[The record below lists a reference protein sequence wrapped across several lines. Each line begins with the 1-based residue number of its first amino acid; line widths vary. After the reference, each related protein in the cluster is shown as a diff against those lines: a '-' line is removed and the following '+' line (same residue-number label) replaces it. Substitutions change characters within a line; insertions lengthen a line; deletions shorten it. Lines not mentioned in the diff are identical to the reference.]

1 MCNSNSN
8 CKVQGACDASLGSF
22 SSYLSASRFLLM
34 HSLSRKCH
42 RNYVLTNYFLARDF
56 HVVLFLPATSA
67 RRSSWKA
74 SSPENGN
81 PTAVLSHDTWYMT
94 IPSHK
99 IIGPKTNIR
108 LSNFCIS
115 SEELT
120 KLHYYVYISTR
131 SLHPLHLQQWLACWP
146 CRSLAVGA
154 EKEEF
159 NDE

>member
-1 MCNSNSN
+1 MQ
-8 CKVQGACDASLGSF
+8 VWVHFPDPLLSLGVEVHPHALAFRKMPSKLR
-22 SSYLSASRFLLM
+22 SYELFPS
-34 HSLSRKCH
+34 
-42 RNYVLTNYFLARDF
+42 VRDF
-56 HVVLFLPATSA
+56 HVVLFSPATSA
-67 RRSSWKA
+67 QRSSWKA

-99 IIGPKTNIR
+99 IIQPKTNII

-120 KLHYYVYISTR
+120 KLHFYVYISTR
-131 SLHPLHLQQWLACWP
+131 SLHPLHLQRWLACWP
-146 CRSLAVGA
+146 CRSLAFGA
-154 EKEEF
+154 GKEEF